1 MLIKCNSTD
10 KYYQQ
15 DKNCI
20 ELKTQTCKAS
30 FATEVKQDKS
40 KGAASCLMSS
50 MGWSSKSLKSPSRRG
65 CLQKASAE
73 SKNRAQVENEYGYC
87 GSDRNY
93 IRALLRTAKAALG
106 EAVIFY
112 TTDPPS
118 LAEAGSLP
126 GDELYT

>member
-1 MLIKCNSTD
+1 MFD
-10 KYYQQ
+10 VQHG
-15 DKNCI
+15 
-20 ELKTQTCKAS
+20 
-30 FATEVKQDKS
+30 VV
-40 KGAASCLMSS
+40 
-50 MGWSSKSLKSPSRRG
+50 SKSLKSPSRRG
-65 CLQKASAE
+65 YLQRLLNIAE
-73 SKNRAQVENEYGYC
+73 SKNLAQVENEYGYC